1 MSAGGSS
8 RTASFGRDGNAVAAP
23 ERAGARRDD
32 AHAKRGAGPPD
43 RISVGQMLPAADSTS
58 TMPYSAE
65 PAVSGTATTSVS
77 REGFRRVA
85 RIRVRFGTKEPI
97 ATRIPLMR
105 PRVNA

>member
-8 RTASFGRDGNAVAAP
+8 RTASSGATGMPLPHRNGRARGETMRTRN
-23 ERAGARRDD
+23 GAL
-32 AHAKRGAGPPD
+32 ATPD
-43 RISVGQMLPAADSTS
+43 RISVGQRLPAADSTS

-77 REGFRRVA
+77 REDFRRVA
-85 RIRVRFGTKEPI
+85 RTRVRLAQKNRLRQESRLC
-97 ATRIPLMR
+97 A